1 MMDRIVHS
9 QPDVKLIVVGE
20 GDYKFRPDERLLV
33 LPNLKRGQLSTL
45 YKSVD
50 LFVLPSTEFDPFG
63 MVAAEA
69 MMAGTATLVS
79 EKCGISFD
87 VRNEREAFVAPAT
100 FKEFDRAIKKLK
112 RNPALLAKVGKAAE
126 IFAKKHYT
134 LKRMVDEFEYLLS
147 PVD

>member
-1 MMDRIVHS
+1 M
-9 QPDVKLIVVGE
+9 
-20 GDYKFRPDERLLV
+20 
-33 LPNLKRGQLSTL
+33 
-45 YKSVD
+45 
-50 LFVLPSTEFDPFG
+50 
-63 MVAAEA
+63 
-69 MMAGTATLVS
+69 
-79 EKCGISFD
+79 
-87 VRNEREAFVAPAT
+87 RNEREAFVAPAT